1 MSPNTQRPPTATA
14 AVYFDDPETAYD
26 ALLAWRRERGR
37 LEARR
42 DPLVLGALRVFPEH
56 GGEAVAVRGTGLSR
70 GAIRRIEE
78 AGQDKPVVTEPRW
91 PNVDMYAE
99 VLLVQADRLSPP
111 PETEPETTEQ
121 YTLRRV
127 QQMCLQSLARRI
139 RKTPPDDLELQGLT
153 ADLLSEA
160 AEMRS
165 GAIDTYEGSLR
176 RSAQEQQGNSVIA
189 DLIETAVAQIT
200 EYRLRGDD
208 ATEDLDPTL
217 VAKARQRIAEH
228 QSEGLA
234 ELAGSDRYAHAI
246 TQGTLI
252 HGTAARDATAS
263 DVLRAARR
271 VRDLEQELAQIREDL
286 LQGPPDAEPEDEPRR
301 DALRA
306 VAAADP
312 DVRQAMATV
321 LGAEATEDLLAD
333 QGDAA

>member
-1 MSPNTQRPPTATA
+1 MSSDTPPPAA
-14 AVYFDDPETAYD
+14 APAVYFDDPEIAYD

-37 LEARR
+37 LDARR

-56 GGEAVAVRGTGLSR
+56 GGEALAVRGTGLGRSTV
-70 GAIRRIEE
+70 RRIRESGNGRP
-78 AGQDKPVVTEPRW
+78 AVTESHW
-91 PNVDMYAE
+91 PNVDLYAE
-99 VLLVQADRLSPP
+99 VLLVQADRLLPP
-111 PETEPETTEQ
+111 PDAEPVPPEQ
-121 YTLRRV
+121 YVLRHAQRR
-127 QQMCLQSLARRI
+127 CLTSLADRI
-139 RKTPPDDLELQGLT
+139 RESSPEDLELLGLT

-160 AEMRS
+160 AELRS
-165 GAIDTYEGSLR
+165 GVIDTYEGSLR
-176 RSAQEQQGNSVIA
+176 CSAQEQQDASVIA
-189 DLIETAVAQIT
+189 DVLEGVAVQLTA
-200 EYRLRGDD
+200 YRLRGDD
-208 ATEDLDPTL
+208 AAEDLDPDL
-217 VAKARQRIAEH
+217 VAQARERISAQQRKN
-228 QSEGLA
+228 LA
-234 ELAGSDRYAHAI
+234 DLAGNDRYAHAI

-286 LQGPPDAEPEDEPRR
+286 LQGPPDAELEDEPRR

-333 QGDAA
+333 KGDAA